1 MDGGSVASFS
11 RKIAI
16 VLHGGFGQRFRA
28 IGVEIWMPKFLIPG
42 ELRGRTCLGG
52 PVVSDART
60 LRGREGAKL
69 ERLMPPGAPQEAGFK
84 MGRRVRHLDNDVSQN
99 TGYERPNGSQRFRQ
113 PQHATRGACSRRPSC
128 QGCGQHQFRS
138 IRSSAAREFW
148 LRCLFHSCRVF

>member
-1 MDGGSVASFS
+1 MLDG
-11 RKIAI
+11 R
-16 VLHGGFGQRFRA
+16 GFGGKFFAEDCDCAARGIRPTISSHWSRNLDAEVPDPRRITGQNLSRWTGG
-28 IGVEIWMPKFLIPG
+28 IGCADF
-42 ELRGRTCLGG
+42 
-52 PVVSDART
+52 A
-60 LRGREGAKL
+60 GAKL

-84 MGRRVRHLDNDVSQN
+84 MGRRVRHLDNDVSKN